1 MTKWPRRPNEFRV
14 TIRMECQQWKCFHLS
29 VECLCNCSWIAID
42 QIQCRR
48 MAVRQPATGNW
59 QLAIRLV
66 RESFSIKL
74 SNLLRLPSGRK
85 PLRDTARSSN
95 DARSSSTPSTPE
107 YHSISTAIDYRFPT
121 FLLFLLIPSRCRLSP
136 SPFFSI
142 QRVAGRH
149 FVATLTIPLLPLSLL
164 HFPTSPKHWATNIE
178 QCAN

>member
-1 MTKWPRRPNEFRV
+1 MNSEWPFEWNVSNGNVSIWVLSAFAIAVELPS
-14 TIRMECQQWKCFHLS
+14 IRSSAGGW
-29 VECLCNCSWIAID
+29 
-42 QIQCRR
+42 QC
-48 MAVRQPATGNW
+48 VNRQPAIGNW

-121 FLLFLLIPSRCRLSP
+121 FLLLLLIPSRCRLSP